1 MSDIYQ
7 IAKDPMYQNADY
19 YDMSSGIIYH
29 TADYN
34 HAIRLGLPTPWD
46 YVYITRWEQ
55 RNRKRKIN
63 HTNGKGGIKNGKR
76 SKSISI
82 F

>member
-19 YDMSSGIIYH
+19 YDMNTGIIYH

-34 HAIRLGLPTPWD
+34 RAIRFGLPAAGIIYTLPD
-46 YVYITRWEQ
+46 
-55 RNRKRKIN
+55 
-63 HTNGKGGIKNGKR
+63 GSKGIAR
-76 SKSISI
+76 EI
-82 F
+82 

>member
-34 HAIRLGLPTPWD
+34 HLIRLGLPTP
-46 YVYITRWEQ
+46 
-55 RNRKRKIN
+55 
-63 HTNGKGGIKNGKR
+63 GIMCTLPDGSREIAREK
-76 SKSISI
+76 
-82 F
+82 